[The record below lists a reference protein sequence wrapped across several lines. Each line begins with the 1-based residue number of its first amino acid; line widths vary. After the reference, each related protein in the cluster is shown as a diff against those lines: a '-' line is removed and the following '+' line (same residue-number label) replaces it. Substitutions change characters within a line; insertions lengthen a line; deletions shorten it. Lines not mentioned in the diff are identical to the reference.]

1 MSRAVPAAVLT
12 LGLLASAC
20 LALSAGAR
28 AAAGPEVRK
37 CSGAAK
43 ARCVEQNKANRI
55 AFNQIKNSRF
65 VGFRGDGEGVEDI
78 YCASG
83 KFESRSAGAYGV
95 GISKGSSWRIVDAT
109 VRQGGKHID
118 AFLKGQGGFEI
129 ALTRR
134 GEQWQFGI
142 ASLGRIL
149 EPGDVVK
156 TDAGAECAAL

>member
-1 MSRAVPAAVLT
+1 MRITALAAALAF
-12 LGLLASAC
+12 GLFAC
-20 LALSAGAR
+20 LVLSTDAW
-28 AAAGPEVRK
+28 AAAGPEIRK
-37 CSGAAK
+37 CSGAGK

-65 VGFRGDGEGVEDI
+65 VGARGDGEGVEDV

-83 KFESRSAGAYGV
+83 KFESRSSGAYGV
-95 GISKGSSWRIVDAT
+95 GISKGSSWRISEAT
-109 VRQGGKHID
+109 VRQGGKRID

-134 GEQWQFGI
+134 GTQWRVGV

-149 EPGDVVK
+149 YPGDVVK